1 MQGKRESIECGIN
14 NLVQASICV
23 LSGSGIPMRDCKA
36 SARWGAEAKGA
47 RVEEVLPGRR
57 LWEWF
62 SPHFSQ
68 GASMNP

>member
-36 SARWGAEAKGA
+36 SARWGAEAKGGWRKCFRDGVCGSGLA
-47 RVEEVLPGRR
+47 RISHKAR
-57 LWEWF
+57 
-62 SPHFSQ
+62 Q
-68 GASMNP
+68 